1 MGTDCRDGAVL
12 AIEDANAGGG
22 IGGRPIELVIRDDK
36 QDPAEAVRA
45 DKELA
50 AAGCKVIVGHMT
62 SGICEAAI
70 PWVNTV
76 DVAMIS
82 PTASSEE
89 FTGRKDHFYR
99 TYVSSSHLARAQA
112 RYLVRHQACRT
123 AATVYDDRN
132 RAHSKVWADLFA
144 NWFEKEGGRLMGSV
158 KFDSQDG
165 PNYRQISQQI
175 KAMNP
180 DCVLVLANVLDTAMI
195 CQHLR
200 AAGVKARIA
209 GSEWSATKDLR
220 RLGGKSIIG
229 FLIASNHRFDSPE
242 EGFATFRQRF
252 LVRYGRPP
260 TSLSAHGYN
269 AALVAVQALR
279 LSIAEHEDINK
290 ILQQPRTYEVIGQD
304 LAIDGYGDALSSVY
318 VGEISDTEIRTVY
331 SE

>member
-36 QDPAEAVRA
+36 QDPVEAIRA

-229 FLIASNHRFDSPE
+229 FLIASNHRFGYDVPQNADFHE
-242 EGFATFRQRF
+242 RF
-252 LVRYGRPP
+252 KRRFGRYPSG
-260 TSLSAHGYN
+260 LSAHGYN
-269 AALVAVQALR
+269 ATSVAIRALVIAGRENKSVNEVLQA
-279 LSIAEHEDINK
+279 
-290 ILQQPRTYEVIGQD
+290 PRTYKGVSGDFALDEF
-304 LAIDGYGDALSSVY
+304 GDAHSKVHIGRMEGAQIAAVY
-318 VGEISDTEIRTVY
+318 FE
-331 SE
+331 